1 MKEKTEKYINL
12 LTNRNNMKSILIH
25 LEDKE
30 FEEINKKRQQL
41 GLTWNKMLK
50 RVVVIER
57 TKYVKET
64 PK

>member
-1 MKEKTEKYINL
+1 MKEKIEKYINL